1 MDDQNNAGFV
11 PSPKFIERTKLY
23 EDTVACRRTDKVLAA
38 PFIMMLPLT
47 LYGGATT
54 EEVMMDY
61 GKAEEAYVKYHLEFQ
76 PDMCWG
82 PQALFPAPAL
92 EGLGCTYIKVPGR
105 QIPDPNACFQV
116 VDQEDGYMSPD
127 EYLEYAEDPT
137 GFIIRKVLP
146 RHYSALAGLGMV
158 DLSNA
163 IWQSGVYSMI
173 PFALP
178 PVRQALSAMMDAGE
192 KMLKFSE
199 SGGKIMQTLIGLGFP
214 SATDG
219 VAVAPFDVFND
230 TLRGLINTSMDML
243 EYPDEMLAALDTAT
257 RITVRD
263 IKKSFKRNPFQKTVT
278 FFIHNGMDMFMSREQ
293 FQTFYW
299 PGLKACVEAIVECGG
314 IARIYTEDKYDNK
327 MDIFANELP
336 PGKCI
341 VNIINSDKERTKELF
356 AGKVCVEGGVDGTL
370 LQHGTPEQVI
380 ADVKRNIDILAPG
393 GGYFLDTT
401 VSLDVAKPENLHAL
415 FETAANY
422 IKY

>member
-1 MDDQNNAGFV
+1 MSEEKNIGFV
-11 PSPKFIERTKLY
+11 PSPKFLERAKLY

-38 PFIMMLPLT
+38 PFIMMLPMY
-47 LYGGATT
+47 LYGGPTT

-61 GKAEEAYVKYHLEFQ
+61 GAAEEVFVKYHEEFQ
-76 PDMCWG
+76 PDLCWG
-82 PQALFPAPAL
+82 PHGLFPAPAL
-92 EGLGCTYIKVPGR
+92 NDLGCTFIKVPGQ

-116 VDQEDGYMSPD
+116 VDQEDGYMDPE

-146 RHYSALAGLGMV
+146 RHYKALGGLEMV

-163 IWQSGVYSMI
+163 IWQGGQYAMI

-178 PVRQALSAMMDAGE
+178 PVKQALAAMTSAGE

-199 SGGKIMQTLIGLGFP
+199 SSGKIMQTLIAHGFP
-214 SATDG
+214 AATDG
-219 VAVAPFDVFND
+219 AACAPFDVFND
-230 TLRGLINTSMDML
+230 TLRGLINTTMDML

-257 RITVRD
+257 KMTVRD
-263 IKKSFKRNPFQKTVT
+263 IKNSFKRNPFQKTLT

-299 PGLKACVEAIVECGG
+299 PGLKAAVEAVAECGG
-314 IARIYTEDKYDNK
+314 IARIYLEDKYDDK

-336 PGKCI
+336 AGKCI
-341 VNIINSDKERTKELF
+341 VNIINCDKERTKDLF
-356 AGKVCVEGGVDGTL
+356 AGKICVQGGIDGSL
-370 LQHGTPEQVI
+370 LQYGTPEQVI
-380 ADVKRNIDILAPG
+380 ADVKKNIDILAPG
-393 GGYFLDTT
+393 GGYFLDSD

-415 FETAANY
+415 FETAATY
-422 IKY
+422 MKY